1 MNWVD
6 SALIAAAGFAAGA
19 INTIVGAGSLI
30 TYPVLVFLG
39 VPPVVANISNTIG
52 LSPGSISGAWA
63 YRHELADQKARMWRL
78 IPVTLIGAIT
88 GAVLLTMLPRSAF
101 KVVVPFLILISSLL
115 VGIQPWLSNHK
126 SRNQTVPRDRHPAA
140 IQTAPSA
147 RLTPAVRTRW
157 MPLTISVFLASIY
170 GGYFSAAQGVILLG
184 LLGLFMTDG
193 LQRQNALKNLLQA
206 VVNVVAAI
214 FFIALGGVSW
224 YLVALLAAGSLVG
237 APAGAYIAKRVP
249 TKLFRIGIVI
259 FGIAMAYVM
268 TRL

>member
-6 SALIAAAGFAAGA
+6 SVIIIAAGFAAGA

-63 YRHELADQKARMWRL
+63 YRSELLGQRTRMWRL
-78 IPVTLIGAIT
+78 VPVTLTGAII
-88 GAVLLTMLPRSAF
+88 GAVLLIMLPSSTF
-101 KVVVPFLILISSLL
+101 KIVVPFLILISSIL
-115 VGIQPWLSNHK
+115 VGIQPWLF
-126 SRNQTVPRDRHPAA
+126 SRRGKRSRTAQKTA
-140 IQTAPSA
+140 ILGSTPVSRTEPIAP
-147 RLTPAVRTRW
+147 TRW
-157 MPLTISVFLASIY
+157 APLMISVFLASVY

-184 LLGLFMTDG
+184 LLGLFMTDDV
-193 LQRQNALKNLLQA
+193 QRQNALKNLLQA

-224 YLVALLAAGSLVG
+224 YLVALLALGSLLG
-237 APAGAYIAKRVP
+237 APAGAYLAKRVP
-249 TKLFRIGIVI
+249 AKLFRIGIVV
-259 FGIAMAYVM
+259 FGVAMAYVM
-268 TRL
+268 TLI